1 MLLNGE
7 VLSKTSYILQ
17 EQDTF
22 SIKAYGKYRFQ
33 GTVGKTKKD
42 LPVPDFDCKFE
53 ASLECTIE
61 KGTFKMKVDYT
72 GDSVTS
78 FTLLEKP
85 VRGSYLPYSIDE
97 IAQEIDETL
106 CDLRE
111 EYGF

>member
-1 MLLNGE
+1 MY
-7 VLSKTSYILQ
+7 KTAIKEYLK
-17 EQDTF
+17 
-22 SIKAYGKYRFQ
+22 SIKPVLEE
-33 GTVGKTKKD
+33 VGKTKED

-61 KGTFKMKVDYT
+61 NGTFKMKVDYT
-72 GDSVTS
+72 GDPVTS

-85 VRGSYLPYSIDE
+85 VRGSYLPYSINE